1 MNDLMDK
8 LIRFVL
14 MLVLFVVFLLLVGVN
29 LVPA

>member
-1 MNDLMDK
+1 MDDLMDK
-8 LIRFVL
+8 LIRFIL

>member
-8 LIRFVL
+8 LIRFIL

>member
-1 MNDLMDK
+1 MDDLIDK
-8 LIRFVL
+8 LIRFIL